1 MASIASLAL
10 AIAIGLDFFGGWPAV
25 FGLAFLAVFP
35 PDLLVANCCWTDSLV
50 GLVGTATAYLTFKIL
65 AGGTVKP
72 IYFALLVVT
81 GTLSL
86 LVKETCA
93 LFYARVCLR
102 FSGRPPAT

>member
-1 MASIASLAL
+1 MWVTGLRTEAAGTWVSCMASIASLAL

-65 AGGTVKP
+65 AGGYCQTD
-72 IYFALLVVT
+72 
-81 GTLSL
+81 
-86 LVKETCA
+86 
-93 LFYARVCLR
+93 LFRSPGSNR
-102 FSGRPPAT
+102 DFEPSG